1 MANDTAIRFG
11 FGKNWESFVDSHF
24 SQERVELA
32 MQSMRDL
39 LGVDDLAGRT
49 FLDIGSGS
57 GLFSLAAVGLGAD
70 RVVSFDFDADSVRT
84 TDRLRSLANVEP
96 ARWQVLRGSV
106 LDPDFMASLAP
117 ADIVY
122 SWGVLHHTGDLW
134 SAIDAAAAKVKP
146 GGLLALSIYNKV
158 DRRFAGSNLWLAIK
172 RTYVHSPLPVKW
184 LIEGAYVAN
193 FIVRHLITFRNPFR
207 IIAAYRNERSRGMSF
222 WHDVRD
228 WVGGYPYEVAT
239 AGEMFCY
246 LHQKQGLQLENMTTT
261 HSVGCNEFVFS
272 RPMGAREEK

>member
-1 MANDTAIRFG
+1 MGNDTAIRFG
-11 FGKNWESFVDSHF
+11 FGKNWEHFVDSHF

-39 LGVDDLAGRT
+39 LRVDDLVGRT

-57 GLFSLAAVGLGAD
+57 GLFSLAARGLGAE
-70 RVVSFDFDADSVRT
+70 RVVSFDYDPDSVRT
-84 TDRLRSLANVEP
+84 TDRLRAAAKVDP
-96 ARWQVLRGSV
+96 ARWQVMRGSV
-106 LDPDFMASLAP
+106 LDPDFMASLEA
-117 ADIVY
+117 ADVVY
-122 SWGVLHHTGDLW
+122 SWGVLHHTGEMW
-134 SAIDAAAAKVKP
+134 TAVDAAAAKVKP

-158 DRRFAGSNLWLAIK
+158 DRRFAGSNLWLVIK

-193 FIVRHLITFRNPFR
+193 FVARHLVTFRNPFR
-207 IIAAYRNERSRGMSF
+207 VMADYRHQRSRGMSF

-246 LHQKQGLQLENMTTT
+246 LRHKHGLQLENMTTT
-261 HSVGCNEFVFS
+261 HSVGCNEFVLS
-272 RPMGAREEK
+272 RPTGPIGDE